1 MQNYYISDEIA
12 NFFLTF
18 SNLSVITAIVLIG
31 FVFVSRSIFIKLACL
46 AAFDIVVNV
55 ALKGTFKVPLSP
67 TLHKIGYAFPS
78 GHMQLSTVFY
88 VWLLMQRPLKSLHLT
103 ISILL
108 MGIAAGLIH
117 HDYHNG
123 YDVVAGFLCGLLL
136 ISLYRYILIKSPVKW
151 PLVILTLAT
160 LLMIYNYFV
169 YPIIPTY
176 AWTSYFTLLGLLGV
190 ERICYFFEKQ

>member
-1 MQNYYISDEIA
+1 MPNLLAD
-12 NFFLTF
+12 FFLTF
-18 SNLSVITAIVLIG
+18 SDLSVILAIVLLG

-88 VWLLMQRPLKSLHLT
+88 VWLLMQRPLKSLHLL
-103 ISILL
+103 IAILL

-117 HDYHNG
+117 YDYHNG
-123 YDVVAGFLCGLLL
+123 YDVLGGFVGGLLL
-136 ISLYRYILIKSPVKW
+136 ISLYR
-151 PLVILTLAT
+151 
-160 LLMIYNYFV
+160 
-169 YPIIPTY
+169 
-176 AWTSYFTLLGLLGV
+176 FTLLKFPEQWPWIIGGTASLLMLYNDWIYQPIPSYAWVSYLTLWGFIGV
-190 ERICYFFEKQ
+190 YWLNRFYTPDTP